1 MSFNFQDFFPPSTN
15 QQTNSQTNTISNP
28 TADLSNTIS
37 NLDNTIS
44 NMDSLVNE
52 VSGVVSG
59 VDTTVQSINSILS
72 LIFSFLNPGTTR
84 EAIEH
89 FTQILKT
96 IVFAVVIFVSGL
108 LSFVI
113 SGALKIFLPMKYT
126 FSLIV
131 FLLSIVG
138 VVGALMLLSKLY
150 VLDTLD
156 SSGQELANVI
166 SDSQQDF

>member
-1 MSFNFQDFFPPSTN
+1 MNFQQQSNDFN
-15 QQTNSQTNTISNP
+15 E
-28 TADLSNTIS
+28 TIS

-44 NMDSLVNE
+44 NLDNLVTE
-52 VSGVVSG
+52 
-59 VDTTVQSINSILS
+59 VDTTVQSFNSILS

-96 IVFAVVIFVSGL
+96 IVFTVVLFVSGL

-150 VLDTLD
+150 VLDT
-156 SSGQELANVI
+156 
-166 SDSQQDF
+166 